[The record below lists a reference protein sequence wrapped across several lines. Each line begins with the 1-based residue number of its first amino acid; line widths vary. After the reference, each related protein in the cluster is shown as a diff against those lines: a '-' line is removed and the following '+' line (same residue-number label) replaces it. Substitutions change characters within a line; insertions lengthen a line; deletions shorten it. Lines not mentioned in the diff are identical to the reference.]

1 MKYIHYAF
9 LAVILLLCVM
19 LALANRGSVT
29 LAVWPDT
36 MSAFLGFGY
45 SVTLPLFV
53 IVGGAAG
60 LGLVIGL
67 IWEWLREHGQRVE
80 TAALRREVAQLRAAT
95 TTTPTTAVTKPEKPK
110 DQVLAILDEADSP
123 R

>member
-1 MKYIHYAF
+1 MKYIRYAL
-9 LAVILLLCVM
+9 LAAVLLFCVT
-19 LALANRGSVT
+19 LALANRSPVT
-29 LAVWPDT
+29 LALWPET

-60 LGLVIGL
+60 LGLVFGL
-67 IWEWLREHGQRVE
+67 IWEWLREHSQRAE
-80 TAALRREVAQLRAAT
+80 AATLRREVAQLRTDPATPTAAAT
-95 TTTPTTAVTKPEKPK
+95 PATKPR
-110 DQVLAILDEADSP
+110 DQVLAILDESDAA